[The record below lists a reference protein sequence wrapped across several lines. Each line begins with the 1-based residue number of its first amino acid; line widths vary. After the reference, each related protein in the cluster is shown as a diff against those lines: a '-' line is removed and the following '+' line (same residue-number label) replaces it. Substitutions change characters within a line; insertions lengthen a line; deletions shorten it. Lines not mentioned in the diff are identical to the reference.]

1 LFKFVTKCWLL
12 LKFARVD
19 TQRHDRVGVTTA
31 SYREVPGSILDT
43 QIDCLAEVL
52 HMVAGS
58 DFEMLEVQ
66 LTANVIV
73 EH

>member
-1 LFKFVTKCWLL
+1 M
-12 LKFARVD
+12 D

-66 LTANVIV
+66 LLLASYSQASVSV
-73 EH
+73 LQ

>member
-1 LFKFVTKCWLL
+1 MLAFVEIRKSGHSMSRSSGYCCL
-12 LKFARVD
+12 V
-19 TQRHDRVGVTTA
+19 
-31 SYREVPGSILDT
+31 SNLDT

-52 HMVAGS
+52 IMVAGS

-66 LTANVIV
+66 LTASVIV

>member
-1 LFKFVTKCWLL
+1 VLL
-12 LKFARVD
+12 LLLI
-19 TQRHDRVGVTTA
+19 
-31 SYREVPGSILDT
+31 REVPGSILDT

-52 HMVAGS
+52 RMVAGS
-58 DFEMLEVQ
+58 DFEMLQVQ